1 MLEWSEKY
9 LDFCKERMVKRVF
22 EEKKAVLKRFFQG
35 LDPDM
40 AVDKITPELALQTL
54 QKWAK
59 ESTGYTVNRSR
70 KNLVAAWNW
79 GQKFLSGWP
88 QCPNPFALVPK
99 FPYSKRAKYVPP
111 MEDVEK
117 IMAVM
122 NDDDRTMLLCFLHT
136 GARRN
141 EIFRLKWTDIDF
153 ANNQIWLTTR
163 KRKDGMEE
171 RDSLPMTQ
179 ELRQALL
186 RHRGKYGQYEY
197 VFVNKKGEPYRE
209 KNHWLPRACKK
220 AGVKT
225 FRFHAI
231 RHLTASWLDAHNVPL
246 TTIQRI
252 LRHRSPTTT
261 AQYLHELRGV
271 QISLDEVF
279 GKKKAGKVLEF
290 KKEKASNG

>member
-1 MLEWSEKY
+1 
-9 LDFCKERMVKRVF
+9 MVKRVF
-22 EEKKAVLKRFFQG
+22 EEKKTVLKRFFEG

-40 AVDKITPELALQTL
+40 GVEKITPELALQKF
-54 QKWAK
+54 QEWAK
-59 ESTGYTVNRSR
+59 ESTGYTVNRNR
-70 KNLVAAWNW
+70 KNLMAAWNW

-99 FPYSKRAKYVPP
+99 FPYKKRSRYVPP

-117 IMAVM
+117 VMEVM
-122 NDDDRTMLLCFLHT
+122 NEGDRTMLLCFLHT
-136 GARRN
+136 GARKN
-141 EIFRLKWTDIDF
+141 EIFKLKWSDVDF

-171 RDSLPMTQ
+171 RDALPMTQ

-186 RHRGKYGQYEY
+186 KHRGKCGQYEY
-197 VFVNKKGEPYRE
+197 VFVSRKGEPYKER
-209 KNHWLPRACKK
+209 NHWLPRACTK
-220 AGVKT
+220 AGVRV
-225 FRFHAI
+225 FRFHSI

-261 AQYLHELRGV
+261 AQYLHEIRGV
-271 QISLDEVF
+271 QICLDEVF
-279 GKKKAGKVLEF
+279 SRKKEGKVLEF
-290 KKEKASNG
+290 SKKKASNG